1 MTTANSAIFSSSI
14 FGNSS
19 GNTAVDLS
27 TVDTTTQEKYF
38 AQGTAYKIENTVPS
52 VPSNQ
57 HVAKDN

>member
-38 AQGTAYKIENTVPS
+38 SQGTAYKIESPIPGI
-52 VPSNQ
+52 PSNQ
-57 HVAKDN
+57 RVAKDN

>member
-38 AQGTAYKIENTVPS
+38 AQGTTYKIESSLPS

-57 HVAKDN
+57 RVAKDN